1 MTGILHPDPQG
12 GGLQRSPIDPIAG
25 FKGTALRQEME
36 DRKGQK
42 RGREG
47 GEVRRN
53 HIPLTTNS

>member
-1 MTGILHPDPQG
+1 MPKKCLVTGILHPDPQGG

-47 GEVRRN
+47 
-53 HIPLTTNS
+53 